1 MSGAVYYTNLALNG
15 LVEGLVIALAAL
27 AVTLVFAVARF
38 PNAATGD
45 FMTAGAYAGIGVQ
58 ALGLGSS
65 VWLSGLAAV
74 AATMALAA
82 VAYLAVFRRLL
93 GRSLVAA
100 LLASIGVAFLVRSL
114 LTFFIGH
121 DQHVFQGVP
130 ITRAMNFGGVRV
142 LPLDLYLG
150 AAALVCLALVFAV
163 LFLSPVGRRMRAVAD
178 DPDLARVSGIR
189 VGRVM
194 LTLWLLVGAVTAVG
208 GMIVGIKTVVM
219 PEMGWDLLL
228 PAFAAAILGGVG
240 SPTGAVLAGVLL
252 GVAQEL
258 STPFVGF
265 SYKIALS
272 FVVLVVILLV
282 RPQGLFGRLERV
294 R

>member
-1 MSGAVYYTNLALNG
+1 VSGSVYYANLALNG

-82 VAYLAVFRRLL
+82 VAYLAVFRRLI

-130 ITRAMNFGGVRV
+130 ITRAMNLGGVRV

-150 AAALVCLALVFAV
+150 AAALVCLAVVFAV

-240 SPTGAVLAGVLL
+240 SPAGAVLAGVLL

>member
-1 MSGAVYYTNLALNG
+1 MSGSVYYANLALNG

-150 AAALVCLALVFAV
+150 AAALVCLAVVFAV

>member
-1 MSGAVYYTNLALNG
+1 MSGAVYYANLALNG

-82 VAYLAVFRRLL
+82 VAYLAVFRRLI

-150 AAALVCLALVFAV
+150 AAALVCLAAVFAV

-189 VGRVM
+189 VDRVM